1 MTFIALEKKKK
12 NSVPAVLTAPASS
25 TDDSFS
31 IDHLEY
37 FHDADGVFITR
48 GIVLGYDDADKTKPE
63 EVTITTPSTTSGP
76 GTLSG
81 VVRGV
86 NADGSIGAANA
97 WPAGT
102 KIAVMGVTSGDW
114 NQIKDNFVE
123 HATLITARAT
133 KTTAAMSVYVDSAAT
148 GAADGTSWTNAFTT
162 IQAAI
167 ASLPVVLEHAV
178 TIYVRKGASAYAEN
192 ITVQQMVGKGSLT
205 IRGEYYWN
213 GECAAA
219 ATPSTTKFNLT
230 APDGTQ
236 IAAGDSVLIR
246 DGYADYVLST
256 VKATVDK
263 GSNVWEI
270 ELNNALPTGNIG
282 TGDYYSIVK
291 TTISPA
297 SGQVITVTSTSVTLR
312 GLNVTGGSSYLLYA
326 SKGCDIDLDTC
337 VLNSNIS
344 YGIYMLN
351 SRLAY
356 YRCYISAHYSI
367 VTINT
372 YVKSHPGPNGNIIYG
387 SAIINPSATAGTNI
401 WLFFNSSANIQHQ
414 ILKHT
419 NGTAVKGESLSYISL
434 RTSTIL
440 TGTTTGIHVIENS
453 VVTRTTVT
461 NNATTPLNP
470 ASSTD
475 NPVII

>member
-1 MTFIALEKKKK
+1 
-12 NSVPAVLTAPASS
+12 
-25 TDDSFS
+25 
-31 IDHLEY
+31 
-37 FHDADGVFITR
+37 
-48 GIVLGYDDADKTKPE
+48 
-63 EVTITTPSTTSGP
+63 
-76 GTLSG
+76 
-81 VVRGV
+81 
-86 NADGSIGAANA
+86 
-97 WPAGT
+97 
-102 KIAVMGVTSGDW
+102 
-114 NQIKDNFVE
+114 
-123 HATLITARAT
+123 
-133 KTTAAMSVYVDSAAT
+133 MSVYVDSAAT
-148 GAADGTSWTNAFTT
+148 GAGDGTSWTDAFTT

-167 ASLPVVLEHAV
+167 DSLPTVLEHAV

-192 ITVQQMVGKGSLT
+192 ITIQQIVGKGSLT

-213 GECAAA
+213 RECAAA
-219 ATPSTTKFNLT
+219 ATPSATKFNLT
-230 APDGTQ
+230 ATDGAQ

-246 DGYADYVLST
+246 DGYADYVIST

-270 ELNNALPTGNIG
+270 ELNDALPTGNIG

-297 SGQVITVTSTSVTLR
+297 SGSVITVTSSAVTFR
-312 GLNVTGGSSYLLYA
+312 GLNVTGGSLLLYA
-326 SKGCDIDLDTC
+326 LGCDIDLDTC

-351 SRLAY
+351 SKLSY
-356 YRCYISAHYSI
+356 YRCYISAQYSI

-372 YVKSHPGPNGNIIYG
+372 YVKTNPGASGNIAYG
-387 SAIINPSATAGTNI
+387 SAIINPSATAGINILLTN
-401 WLFFNSSANIQHQ
+401 NSSAAILYQ

-419 NGTAVKGESLSYISL
+419 NGTAVKVESLSCIDL

-440 TGTTTGIHVIENS
+440 TGTTTGIHVTGNS
-453 VVTRTTVT
+453 VVTRLTVT

-470 ASSTD
+470 ATSTD